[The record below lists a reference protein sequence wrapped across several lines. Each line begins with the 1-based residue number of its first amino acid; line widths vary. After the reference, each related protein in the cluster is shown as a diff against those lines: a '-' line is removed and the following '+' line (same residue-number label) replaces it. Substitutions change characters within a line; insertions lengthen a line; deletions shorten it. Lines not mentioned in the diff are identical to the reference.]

1 MKLNSLQFLRFL
13 AIPFAVVLLLFP
25 ACILLFHRAENGVQQ
40 YSIHVGDVFWQTFTW
55 SFGVAIVSVAIGWAI
70 GVRLATVKPRA
81 YFAFNIVLLMSLSIP
96 AYAMFYTWWQA
107 WPAGS
112 WLHEYVSTARRIRSR
127 Y

>member
-40 YSIHVGDVFWQTFTW
+40 YSIHVGDVFWQTFTG

-70 GVRLATVKPRA
+70 GVRVHQSPNL
-81 YFAFNIVLLMSLSIP
+81 
-96 AYAMFYTWWQA
+96 
-107 WPAGS
+107 
-112 WLHEYVSTARRIRSR
+112 
-127 Y
+127 